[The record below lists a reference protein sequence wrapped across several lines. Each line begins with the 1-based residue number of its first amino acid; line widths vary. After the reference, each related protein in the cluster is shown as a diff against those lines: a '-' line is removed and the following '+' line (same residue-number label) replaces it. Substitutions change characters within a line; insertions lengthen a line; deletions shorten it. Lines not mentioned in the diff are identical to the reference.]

1 MLCYN
6 RKKGAKHISHG
17 NLNNQHGFCL
27 DFGFPCEI
35 VSILHGLVWLLGPFQ
50 GQPVTTLAQTKVGV
64 TTGEREPS

>member
-1 MLCYN
+1 MD
-6 RKKGAKHISHG
+6 
-17 NLNNQHGFCL
+17 FCL

-35 VSILHGLVWLLGPFQ
+35 VSILHGLVWLLGPLQ